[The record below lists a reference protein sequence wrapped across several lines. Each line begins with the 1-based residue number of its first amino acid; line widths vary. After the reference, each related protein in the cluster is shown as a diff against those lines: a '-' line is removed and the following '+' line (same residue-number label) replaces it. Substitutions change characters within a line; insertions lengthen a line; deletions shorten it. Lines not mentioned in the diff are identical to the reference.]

1 LPLGFSGQYRKD
13 CAPII
18 FSLLLFGGTLAVKKS
33 LALTFALLLAGGMTA
48 TTFSQISRP
57 LPPSA
62 GGDGRDEY
70 PVNVAG
76 EPRYV
81 ANQVII
87 QYYEDADE
95 RSRAEVRAMIGA
107 VRTTTLLSSDKR
119 QLLEAGT
126 PLRNGMERP
135 AGEVE
140 LDTLPPGLS
149 VKEACEILRGH
160 RAVKSVEPNWI
171 YTKLQA
177 ARPNDPLFLNGSMW
191 GMYGYQTGSG
201 TSNQYGSEAAA
212 VWSTS
217 VTNGTGSRNIYV
229 GVIDEGIQVNH
240 PDLQANIWVNPFDPV
255 DGRDNDG
262 NGYVD
267 DTHGWDFVNN
277 DRTVYD
283 GPASGST
290 NIDSHGTHVAGT
302 IGAVGNNGIGV
313 VGVNWRVTMI
323 SAKFLGTQGGTT
335 ANAIRAIDYFTDLK
349 VRHGLDIV
357 ATNNSWGG
365 GGYSQALFD
374 AISRAQARNILFVA
388 AAGNESNDN
397 DRRPSYPASYSHDC
411 IISVA
416 SITSTGAL
424 SSFSNYG
431 RTSVDLG
438 APGSNIQ
445 STLPASRYGSLSG
458 TSMATPHVT
467 GVVALY
473 AARRSARGLTIK
485 NNILRSVYRI
495 PSLNGR
501 CVSNGTLDANALF
514 RNY

>member
-1 LPLGFSGQYRKD
+1 M
-13 CAPII
+13 
-18 FSLLLFGGTLAVKKS
+18 KKS
-33 LALTFALLLAGGMTA
+33 LVYAFALLFAGSLTA
-48 TTFSQISRP
+48 TTFSQINRP

-62 GGDGRDEY
+62 GGSTGDEY
-70 PVNVAG
+70 PVDVEG

-81 ANQVII
+81 ANQII
-87 QYYEDADE
+87 VQYYEDADE
-95 RSRAEVRAMIGA
+95 RSRMQVRALVGA
-107 VRTTTLLSSDKR
+107 SRANTLLSAENR
-119 QLLEAGT
+119 RTLEAGT
-126 PLRNGMERP
+126 PLRNGGRA

-149 VKEACEILRGH
+149 VKKACEILKDNP
-160 RAVKSVEPNWI
+160 AVKSVEPNWI

-177 ARPNDPLFLNGSMW
+177 ARPNDPLFLNGSLW
-191 GMYGYQTGSG
+191 GMYGFNTGSG
-201 TSNQYGSEAAA
+201 TSNQFGSEAAA

-217 VTNGTGSRNIYV
+217 VTNGTGSRNIFI

-240 PDLQANIWVNPFDPV
+240 PDLQANMWVNPFDPV

-267 DTHGWDFVNN
+267 DTHGWDFANN

-290 NIDSHGTHVAGT
+290 NVDSHGTHVAGT

-323 SAKFLGTQGGTT
+323 SGKFLGTQGGTT
-335 ANAIRAIDYFTDLK
+335 ANAIRAIDYFTDLR

-388 AAGNESNDN
+388 AAGNSSNNN
-397 DRRPSYPASYSHDC
+397 DTRPSYPASYSHSH
-411 IISVA
+411 IIAVA

-485 NNILRSVYRI
+485 NNIMSSVYRI
-495 PSLNGR
+495 SSLNGR

-514 RNY
+514 RNF

>member
-1 LPLGFSGQYRKD
+1 
-13 CAPII
+13 
-18 FSLLLFGGTLAVKKS
+18 
-33 LALTFALLLAGGMTA
+33 
-48 TTFSQISRP
+48 
-57 LPPSA
+57 
-62 GGDGRDEY
+62 
-70 PVNVAG
+70 
-76 EPRYV
+76 
-81 ANQVII
+81 
-87 QYYEDADE
+87 
-95 RSRAEVRAMIGA
+95 
-107 VRTTTLLSSDKR
+107 
-119 QLLEAGT
+119 
-126 PLRNGMERP
+126 
-135 AGEVE
+135 
-140 LDTLPPGLS
+140 
-149 VKEACEILRGH
+149 
-160 RAVKSVEPNWI
+160 
-171 YTKLQA
+171 
-177 ARPNDPLFLNGSMW
+177 
-191 GMYGYQTGSG
+191 
-201 TSNQYGSEAAA
+201 
-212 VWSTS
+212 
-217 VTNGTGSRNIYV
+217 
-229 GVIDEGIQVNH
+229 
-240 PDLQANIWVNPFDPV
+240 
-255 DGRDNDG
+255 
-262 NGYVD
+262 
-267 DTHGWDFVNN
+267 
-277 DRTVYD
+277 
-283 GPASGST
+283 
-290 NIDSHGTHVAGT
+290 
-302 IGAVGNNGIGV
+302 VGNNGIGV